1 MCYFDK
7 MCSECLSYLDTI
19 RGGDGGNDADIQER
33 AALRIDTMT
42 VHDELHTNQHEMCGD
57 KGDVRKVPHT

>member
-1 MCYFDK
+1 

-19 RGGDGGNDADIQER
+19 RGGDDDGNDEDIQSL

-42 VHDELHTNQHEMCGD
+42 VHDELHTNQHEMYGD
-57 KGDVRKVPHT
+57 KDGARKVLHT